1 MDNRIDHIVVGAET
15 LKSGGAAME
24 SALGVAVPAGS
35 KHEAMSTHNR
45 VMQIGGSA
53 FFELIAVDPEAPDP
67 GRPRWFSLDDPATR
81 ARLALAPRPLTWVV
95 NTPDLD
101 ALVAASPVD
110 LGEIVDFRRGDRTW
124 RLTVP
129 RNGGL
134 LMGGVL
140 PHFIEWSPG
149 PHPSTAQ
156 QDLGVRLACVTV
168 RVADTAH
175 LKTLFKSLSVSHL
188 ATIVSGE
195 PGVAFTL
202 ETSSGPV
209 TLH

>member
-1 MDNRIDHIVVGAET
+1 
-15 LKSGGAAME
+15 ME
-24 SALGVAVPAGS
+24 SALGVTVPAGS

-45 VMQIGGSA
+45 VMQVGGSA
-53 FFELIAVDPEAPDP
+53 FFELIAIDPEAPDP
-67 GRPRWFSLDDPATR
+67 GRARWFSLDDPTTR
-81 ARLALAPRPLTWVV
+81 GRLARAPRPLTWVV

-110 LGEIVDFRRGDRTW
+110 LGNIVDFRRGDRTW

-129 RNGGL
+129 RDGDL
-134 LMGGVL
+134 LMGGAL

-149 PHPSTAQ
+149 PHPSRGQ
-156 QDLGVRLACVTV
+156 QDLGVRLARVTV
-168 RVADTAH
+168 RAAEPAW
-175 LKTLFKSLSVSHL
+175 LEELFKSLSISDL

-202 ETSSGPV
+202 ETPGGRV
-209 TLH
+209 TLK